1 VPAVVVIIP
10 ALATI
15 GRVKCYCGT
24 FISGGICCGLVAILS
39 FALEKGSKY
48 NLIILLS
55 ISLSTQLN

>member
-1 VPAVVVIIP
+1 MPAVVVIIP

-15 GRVKCYCGT
+15 GRVKCYSGT

-48 NLIILLS
+48 NLTIELQVS
-55 ISLSTQLN
+55 I

>member
-1 VPAVVVIIP
+1 MPAVVVIIP

-15 GRVKCYCGT
+15 GRVKCYSGT

-48 NLIILLS
+48 NLTIKLQVS
-55 ISLSTQLN
+55 I